1 MTNEDQFAQ
10 HGEASACPD
19 LTTLADFHGGV
30 LDPARHARIAQIVAN
45 NAEAREILA
54 GLDATTNQLRS
65 MPAVKMPPALAARL
79 DAVLQHESALRAQ
92 AQQSQAQPHPPT
104 VMPSAPG
111 PPTGSANVVSFA
123 DAAAKRRG
131 RGRLLL
137 AAAAAA
143 VVVGGGAIVIGT
155 SGGGNNV
162 AADKASTSTSADE
175 SATAS
180 TAAPSGTVQ
189 ELGKKTATDVQQSG
203 PIVNG
208 SAPEAIAGSMAQS
221 ESRLKCLSLIPKR
234 PLAAPSA
241 VQQGTY
247 QGQSAY
253 AFVFPLKN
261 QQQRLMIVSAADCAT
276 VLKDVTEAK

>member
-1 MTNEDQFAQ
+1 M
-10 HGEASACPD
+10 
-19 LTTLADFHGGV
+19 
-30 LDPARHARIAQIVAN
+30 
-45 NAEAREILA
+45 
-54 GLDATTNQLRS
+54 
-65 MPAVKMPPALAARL
+65 
-79 DAVLQHESALRAQ
+79 
-92 AQQSQAQPHPPT
+92 
-104 VMPSAPG
+104 
-111 PPTGSANVVSFA
+111 GSANVASFA
-123 DAAAKRRG
+123 DAAAKRRN

-143 VVVGGGAIVIGT
+143 VVVGGGAIVLGT

-162 AADKASTSTSADE
+162 AGNKAPTGTSAGQ

-189 ELGKKTATDVQQSG
+189 DLGKKTATDVQQSG

-208 SAPEAIAGSMAQS
+208 SAPAAIACSMAQS

-247 QGQSAY
+247 KGQSAY
-253 AFVFPLKN
+253 AFVFPLKD

-276 VLKDVTEAK
+276 VLKDVTEPK